1 MFKKIMFVTGCV
13 AWSVVAKA
21 QIAPD
26 TTTKLP
32 AEPTSPL
39 KTLTYKQYDAY
50 LKGEDLYAMD
60 LPATLNHY
68 PLPDEVLKH
77 KAAMNL
83 SPVQISKIAV
93 IRDNLHRKKLEMG
106 GIVIRNEHML
116 DSLFKMHN
124 IDDGAIIFYANR
136 SGLYYGELRNA
147 ILQACYATERLLSP
161 VQIRLLEASEKHN
174 K

>member
-1 MFKKIMFVTGCV
+1 
-13 AWSVVAKA
+13 
-21 QIAPD
+21 
-26 TTTKLP
+26 
-32 AEPTSPL
+32 
-39 KTLTYKQYDAY
+39 
-50 LKGEDLYAMD
+50 
-60 LPATLNHY
+60 
-68 PLPDEVLKH
+68 
-77 KAAMNL
+77 
-83 SPVQISKIAV
+83 
-93 IRDNLHRKKLEMG
+93 LHRKKLEMG